1 MGRSCTE
8 LACHVLPGYLID
20 QPQVND
26 CTLHVAQRRHAAQ
39 SQRIL
44 LGHRNDVIGW
54 GRVGGKAQ
62 EHLVIDDVRF
72 DIVMAAATVAC
83 DVARKNGQHSRG
95 VVLQAN
101 EKPRLRQ
108 IEEGQECFLNTIQRV
123 IGPNTFPAHNLS
135 ETRPML
141 MHQMRHP
148 TKEAL
153 LISQLGRGRYCS
165 QGAIR

>member
-1 MGRSCTE
+1 
-8 LACHVLPGYLID
+8 
-20 QPQVND
+20 
-26 CTLHVAQRRHAAQ
+26 
-39 SQRIL
+39 
-44 LGHRNDVIGW
+44 
-54 GRVGGKAQ
+54 
-62 EHLVIDDVRF
+62 DVRF

-108 IEEGQECFLNTIQRV
+108 IEEGQERFLNAIQRV
-123 IGPNTFPAHNLS
+123 IGPNTFPAHNPS
-135 ETRPML
+135 EMRPML

-153 LISQLGRGRYCS
+153 LVCQLGRGRYCS
-165 QGAIR
+165 RGAIR